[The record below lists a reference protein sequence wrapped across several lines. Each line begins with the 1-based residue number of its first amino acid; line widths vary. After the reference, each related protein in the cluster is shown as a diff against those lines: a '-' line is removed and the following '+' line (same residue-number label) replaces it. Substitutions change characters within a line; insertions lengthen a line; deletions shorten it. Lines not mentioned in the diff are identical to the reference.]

1 MTGLVT
7 IRLARRQHPPQW
19 LGILTS
25 AHDVTLVTVLH
36 ATIFLSGFASMAL
49 SSRVTFS
56 LYIFVIFGTGLRCD
70 GRLCAATGLLAAAQW
85 LTLIAWAQFAGVA
98 NAAAQDGRFYGD
110 IALGG

>member
-19 LGILTS
+19 LGMLTR

-56 LYIFVIFGTGLRCD
+56 RLYLRD
-70 GRLCAATGLLAAAQW
+70 LRRRTS
-85 LTLIAWAQFAGVA
+85 F
-98 NAAAQDGRFYGD
+98 R
-110 IALGG
+110 